1 MRFIKSITIV
11 PAALFVL
18 FFTNNLFAQN
28 RIEQEKNKLL
38 IEGVKYYNN
47 QNLDS
52 AKADFTK
59 LLTLDPANDAA
70 YYYLANIALIGNDIV
85 SGEMLLKKGIE
96 LDSANY
102 WYHNLLGQIYLKT
115 NKIDDAISVY
125 ENLITLFPKKTES
138 YYSLVNLYLNKQ
150 DVAKSGEILDK
161 IEKISGKSEAI
172 AMTRFNLFRME
183 QNWEGALK
191 YLVNFDKEQQSAKI
205 ETIIADMYSDRFRD
219 TLAISYYNKA
229 LVAEPQ
235 YAPAMYGRAE
245 VYRMKG
251 DYTQFFND
259 ILPFFAN
266 KQIDPQMKG
275 EYLKQLF
282 QTPNFIQRFRPQVD
296 TIVINF
302 ENAHPSD
309 STTLFLVAA
318 YYSQGGDQKKCLEI
332 LKRNYDL
339 YPLNPDA
346 MFQYVSYIYHI
357 KDWDFLKQEATKAL
371 EKYPGNTDLLQLIG
385 ISQFQTKNI
394 EEAIKTYKQLETVAL
409 ATKDTTTTLS
419 TYSLL
424 GDLYA
429 EIKNKQQA
437 YANYKKALK
446 IDPNNNPV
454 LNNYAYYLSLDGKK
468 LKQAYEMSMKTI
480 NTEPDNPT
488 YLDTFGWI
496 LFLMDK
502 PIEAKSQFKHAM
514 LYGGKESAAILD
526 HYAEV
531 LYRLKEYD
539 LAFIYWEQAKALDNT
554 LGIEDKLKM
563 RREQLSK

>member
-38 IEGVKYYNN
+38 IEGLKYYNH
-47 QNLDS
+47 QKLDS
-52 AKADFTK
+52 AKANFTK
-59 LLTLDPANDAA
+59 LLTVDPACDAA
-70 YYYLANIALIGNDIV
+70 YYYLANIALLGNDIV

-96 LDSANY
+96 LDSTNY
-102 WYHNLLGQIYLKT
+102 WYHNTLGQIYLKT
-115 NKIDDAISVY
+115 NKIDNAISVY
-125 ENLITLFPKKTES
+125 ENLVTLFPKKTES

-150 DVAKSGEILDK
+150 DVAKSNEILDK
-161 IEKISGKSEAI
+161 IEKISGKSEAT

-183 QNWEGALK
+183 QNWDGALK
-191 YLVNFDKEQQSAKI
+191 YLINFDNEQQSAKI

-229 LVAEPQ
+229 LAAEPQ

-251 DYTQFFND
+251 DYTQFFKD

-296 TIVINF
+296 TIVINL
-302 ENAHPSD
+302 ESAHPTD

-339 YPLNPDA
+339 YPQNPDA

-357 KDWDFLKQEATKAL
+357 KEWDFLKQEATKAL
-371 EKYPGNTDLLQLIG
+371 ESYPGNTDLLQLIG

-394 EEAIKTYKQLETVAL
+394 EEAIKTYKQLEAIAL
-409 ATKDTTTTLS
+409 ATKDTTTILS

-429 EIKNKQQA
+429 EIKNKPQA

-446 IDPNNNPV
+446 IDPDNNPV
-454 LNNYAYYLSLDGKK
+454 LNNYAYYLSLEGKK
-468 LKQAYEMSMKTI
+468 MKQAYEMSMKTI

-539 LAFIYWEQAKALDNT
+539 LAFIYWEQAKALDST
-554 LGIEDKLKM
+554 LGIGEKIKI
-563 RREQLSK
+563 RREQLNK

>member
-229 LVAEPQ
+229 LAAEPQ